1 MPTDTKDIQEWC
13 NAAYAGRV
21 WSFELNTGIPP
32 MFDHFTQISAV
43 QERAVLLQQASGFV
57 EFSEEPLALI
67 ENLPK
72 GLIEDQI

>member
-1 MPTDTKDIQEWC
+1 MQHMPVGCGLSSLIQE
-13 NAAYAGRV
+13 
-21 WSFELNTGIPP
+21 FPP

>member
-1 MPTDTKDIQEWC
+1 
-13 NAAYAGRV
+13 
-21 WSFELNTGIPP
+21 